1 MDSDDR
7 SRCILFCCTQ
17 LTNDFNT
24 HSRWQVLEQ
33 LWATGTAEDKESS
46 RRLFDVLWDRF
57 FTVCQARIA
66 SLERWQRARV
76 DDADDSKRMQEDTN
90 PQGSAPRGVMFRHHA
105 QLLAL
110 TYYFQ
115 DARVRRALLFAH
127 LGLVRKMSALV
138 VVLEVSRG
146 KTQPS
151 SSHPRALLS
160 QCIALAEF
168 MLRTLHD
175 SECSI
180 SLGARLR
187 SDVARASHMPP
198 VAPASGP
205 EGNSDNSV
213 GNGKHSQYLTIFEP
227 DEEIGFT
234 AWHERPGAARASIRS
249 LWSETCPEGFAE
261 WRQALMG
268 VLNVAVNSR
277 PSDMAPLFFRV
288 WRLLGT
294 LPPEHVANDVVSV
307 GEHHVHRIQHLEP
320 EIDGM
325 ARLRSC
331 LLGLQS
337 SGKEWGLFSS
347 AFSTALS
354 AIQEGLPRWFGLEPK
369 ALAEA
374 MIHVSDSSL
383 MVETSVKV
391 LCNQLRVHGLVEV
404 FTVYARAA
412 IAEAQQQQRRQF
424 NPALPFFRDG
434 LGSST
439 MSDGLDGPDGLSS
452 PLVALS
458 LGLME
463 LAEESYRYYQRM
475 IEAALTALHAVGRA
489 KPSRFDDHAGSSD
502 GTSSIPV
509 DDTGRGDQ
517 KNVTNRGCDDGRA
530 TEAQA
535 SRVPAEIA
543 VPIAIRIHCHT
554 LSSSVSRLTSLGFD
568 HYLIG
573 GLHAELNY
581 PSDDTALEQLPSWQK
596 YACVRSTS
604 RSGKLSSS
612 HAEPDELSLAEE
624 GNRRRDGSSAIAR
637 VRGVHQAK
645 NWEVM
650 VNTAVWNTVALSHT
664 LSGSS
669 GTERDVEFASPADAS
684 FSAQDF
690 NAVLESAVKMC
701 LSARATLNGA
711 LRALM
716 SLTDVLASLGN
727 VATMPSVER
736 QGNPAPSREVVPD
749 EKISLE
755 ACEAWSEVSVRA
767 AALLGEVSTNP
778 WCKWFSPLCGHAFDK
793 LVLSPEPSR
802 VGSSTAEAERK
813 QEKARAAYVLWTE
826 VTGARLMQRAD
837 SLIRMALD
845 GFGEASMQDVDEDG
859 DKAHVLDWSQVCADV
874 ALDEGLEQLLA
885 LLSMPPTAIHVS
897 QFYCKAGDAPD
908 DGVSV
913 SPEGMKVAEAISA
926 VVRCRLS
933 KQQGV
938 EPQATGTGTGGTR
951 RRIDD
956 FLVPTGDATTLTSLL
971 GHTEFSSFVPKALQV
986 LRTALEIEA
995 CSTLPSEASST
1006 DQHPKRMTNA
1016 VASAM
1021 LCWSDEALHGLVAGA
1036 TASRSNEVCSRA
1048 CGTEDALFVLSVA
1061 VGYPATG
1068 GLVMASKQQDVLR
1081 KRFLHALLLSA
1092 KSWAGRRT
1100 ETNELP
1106 SSSRR
1111 RVGSGSRNRVDS
1123 GKGRGSLVVVDPVS
1137 VALWMAFEEGMF
1149 ADLAAAVMAVARTHA
1164 NMLDSGRHGGGV
1176 VQMETDDEMTNRTT
1190 EEEEQEEE
1198 AAKSLVRCLE
1208 LMVMIF
1214 RPSHV
1219 SAVKDEESE
1228 TDTEDVGVIPDFTGQ
1243 LGGTR
1248 IGEPEQSSA
1257 RDAPSVPAI
1266 ASGVTAGG
1274 PGASDEPPL
1283 VCTFVSNQK
1292 QFVNQHW
1299 YHCYTC
1305 NLVHDKGC
1313 CRLCVRLC
1321 HRGHD
1326 VSYARLSC
1334 FFCDCGSGAAEGED
1348 CDATP
1353 VSSSSG
1359 GVVRAESSSVA
1370 GVASGIA
1377 STTGGAAQD
1386 SSRVKC
1392 DCLKPRTRR
1401 ELNVLLRPS
1410 AALEKGTAASSPS
1423 ALVPG
1428 SRGRSRGGRQ
1438 GAVKKR
1444 RRTSVAAAALKA
1456 TASTTTEEQAI
1467 RWRESMAQIDTIRS
1481 AVFSEGDKPG
1491 IFEDLFAVYS
1501 SLVARFDKNIREC
1514 GGLVGV
1520 SGTDRGATLSYSTG
1534 GALEANQ
1541 LVALC
1546 DATKS
1551 TSVLMAPLPSRSAV
1565 AHPILAPAR
1574 LVKNGSLDVRLPAE
1588 GAQARRD
1595 RAAVAVH
1602 GVVRRNLA
1610 STSCGKVAVAEVQ
1623 KVLIVDPVGALTLR
1637 YDRASADVPVDRSHV
1652 CVLSTTAVGFDVMG
1666 LVFNPANER
1675 HLVAWGL
1682 RQCCV
1687 IVLDS
1692 RGVAQRRVQVCKDR
1706 ERRGQSSPFQII
1718 ARQSTGLF
1726 AVTDNAT
1733 RAHSV

>member
-1 MDSDDR
+1 MCR
-7 SRCILFCCTQ
+7 
-17 LTNDFNT
+17 
-24 HSRWQVLEQ
+24 
-33 LWATGTAEDKESS
+33 
-46 RRLFDVLWDRF
+46 
-57 FTVCQARIA
+57 ARIA
-66 SLERWQRARV
+66 SLERWQKARGG
-76 DDADDSKRMQEDTN
+76 DADDSKAMQEDTTS
-90 PQGSAPRGVMFRHHA
+90 QGLAPRGVMFRHHA

-138 VVLEVSRG
+138 AVLEVSVG
-146 KTQPS
+146 KTQLS
-151 SSHPRALLS
+151 SSCPQALLVLLS
-160 QCIALAEF
+160 QCMALAEF
-168 MLRTLHD
+168 MLGTLHD

-187 SDVARASHMPP
+187 SDVARASHVPP
-198 VAPASGP
+198 AAPASGP
-205 EGNSDNSV
+205 EGNSDNSD
-213 GNGKHSQYLTIFEP
+213 GNGKYAHYLTIFEA

-249 LWSETCPEGFAE
+249 LWSETCPEGFAG
-261 WRQALMG
+261 WRKALKG
-268 VLNVAVNSR
+268 VLKAAVNSR
-277 PSDMAPLFFRV
+277 SDDMAPLFFRA

-294 LPPEHVANDVVSV
+294 LPPEHVANNVVAV
-307 GEHHVHRIQHLEP
+307 GEQHVHRIERLEA
-320 EIDGM
+320 EIEGM

-337 SGKEWGLFSS
+337 SRTEWGLFSS
-347 AFSTALS
+347 AFSTALF
-354 AIQEGLPRWFGLEPK
+354 AIQEGLPRWFGLELK

-374 MIHVSDSSL
+374 MIHASDSSL
-383 MVETSVKV
+383 VETTAEI
-391 LCNQLRVHGLVEV
+391 LCSQLRVNGLVEV

-412 IAEAQQQQRRQF
+412 IAEAQQQQQRRQL

-434 LGSST
+434 LGSSAT
-439 MSDGLDGPDGLSS
+439 SDGPDGLNS

-458 LGLME
+458 LGMME
-463 LAEESYRYYQRM
+463 LAEESFRHYQRT
-475 IEAALTALHAVGRA
+475 IEAALTALHAVRRA
-489 KPSRFDDHAGSSD
+489 KPSRFDDHATSSD

-509 DDTGRGDQ
+509 DDTGRGDE
-517 KNVTNRGCDDGRA
+517 KSVINRGCDDGRA
-530 TEAQA
+530 TEALA
-535 SRVPAEIA
+535 SRIPAEIA
-543 VPIAIRIHCHT
+543 VPIAMRIHCHT

-573 GLHAELNY
+573 GLHAEINY

-596 YACVRSTS
+596 HACVRSTS
-604 RSGKLSSS
+604 RSGKLSPS
-612 HAEPDELSLAEE
+612 HAEPDDLSLAEE
-624 GNRRRDGSSAIAR
+624 GSRRRDGSSGVAR

-650 VNTAVWNTVALSHT
+650 VNTAIWNTVALSYT
-664 LSGSS
+664 LTGISGNA
-669 GTERDVEFASPADAS
+669 RDVDFASPAKAS

-690 NAVLESAVKMC
+690 NAVLESAIKMC
-701 LSARATLNGA
+701 LSARAALNGA

-716 SLTDVLASLGN
+716 SLTDILASLGN
-727 VATMPSVER
+727 VAITPPVEL
-736 QGNPAPSREVVPD
+736 QENSAPLREVVPD
-749 EKISLE
+749 EKISAE

-813 QEKARAAYVLWTE
+813 QEKARAAYGLWTA

-845 GFGEASMQDVDEDG
+845 GFGEASVRDPDENEQLG
-859 DKAHVLDWSQVCADV
+859 GGGGEASVLNWSQVCADV

-885 LLSMPPTAIHVS
+885 LLSMPPTAIYVS
-897 QFYCKAGDAPD
+897 RFYCRAGHSCD

-913 SPEGMKVAEAISA
+913 SPEGVKVAEAISA
-926 VVRCRLS
+926 VVRCRLPASVCAES
-933 KQQGV
+933 KQQDV
-938 EPQATGTGTGGTR
+938 EYQATGLETR
-951 RRIDD
+951 GAGRRIYE
-956 FLVPTGDATTLTSLL
+956 FLVPTGDVTTLTSLL
-971 GHTEFSSFVPKALQV
+971 GRTEFPSLFPKALQV

-995 CSTLPSEASST
+995 RSTVPSEDSST
-1006 DQHPKRMTNA
+1006 DQHPKRMTDA
-1016 VASAM
+1016 VASAL
-1021 LCWSDEALHGLVAGA
+1021 LCWSEEALHGLVAGA
-1036 TASRSNEVCSRA
+1036 TASRPNEVGSRA
-1048 CGTEDALFVLSVA
+1048 RGTEDALFVLSVA
-1061 VGYPATG
+1061 VGYPVAG
-1068 GLVMASKQQDVLR
+1068 GSIMASKRQDVLR
-1081 KRFLHALLLSA
+1081 KRFLHAILLSA
-1092 KSWAGRRT
+1092 NSWAGRGA
-1100 ETNELP
+1100 ETNALP
-1106 SSSRR
+1106 PSSRR
-1111 RVGSGSRNRVDS
+1111 SVGSGSRNRVDN
-1123 GKGRGSLVVVDPVS
+1123 GKGRGSAVVVDLVS
-1137 VALWMAFEEGMF
+1137 VALWLASEEGMF

-1164 NMLDSGRHGGGV
+1164 NKLDSCRRGGG
-1176 VQMETDDEMTNRTT
+1176 VQMETDDNEMANETT
-1190 EEEEQEEE
+1190 EEEQQQEEEEE
-1198 AAKSLVRCLE
+1198 AARSLVRCLE
-1208 LMVMIF
+1208 LMVTIF

-1219 SAVKDEESE
+1219 SSVKDEESE
-1228 TDTEDVGVIPDFTGQ
+1228 TDAEDVEIIPDFTGR
-1243 LGGTR
+1243 LVGTR

-1257 RDAPSVPAI
+1257 RDAPLVPAI
-1266 ASGVTAGG
+1266 PPTATTGG

-1334 FFCDCGSGAAEGED
+1334 FFCDCGSGAAEGEGED

-1353 VSSSSG
+1353 ASSSSG
-1359 GVVRAESSSVA
+1359 GARTESSSVA
-1370 GVASGIA
+1370 GGASGIA
-1377 STTGGAAQD
+1377 STTGGASQD

-1401 ELNVLLRPS
+1401 ELNALLRPS
-1410 AALEKGTAASSPS
+1410 AAREKEAAAAPAS

-1444 RRTSVAAAALKA
+1444 RRTSVAAVALKA
-1456 TASTTTEEQAI
+1456 TTSATTEEQAI
-1467 RWRESMAQIDTIRS
+1467 QWRESMAQVTSMRS
-1481 AVFSEGDKPG
+1481 AVFGEGDKPG
-1491 IFEDLFAVYS
+1491 IIEDLFAVYS
-1501 SLVARFDKNIREC
+1501 SLAARFDKVIRES

-1520 SGTDRGATLSYSTG
+1520 GGTDRGGTSSYGAG
-1534 GALEANQ
+1534 GAVEANQ

-1595 RAAVAVH
+1595 CAAVALH

-1623 KVLIVDPVGALTLR
+1623 KVLIVDPVGALALR

-1666 LVFNPANER
+1666 LAFNPANER

-1692 RGVAQRRVQVCKDR
+1692 RGVAQKRVQVCMGR
-1706 ERRGQSSPFQII
+1706 ER
-1718 ARQSTGLF
+1718 
-1726 AVTDNAT
+1726 
-1733 RAHSV
+1733 

>member
-1 MDSDDR
+1 
-7 SRCILFCCTQ
+7 
-17 LTNDFNT
+17 
-24 HSRWQVLEQ
+24 
-33 LWATGTAEDKESS
+33 
-46 RRLFDVLWDRF
+46 
-57 FTVCQARIA
+57 
-66 SLERWQRARV
+66 
-76 DDADDSKRMQEDTN
+76 MQEDTN

-138 VVLEVSRG
+138 VVLEFSG
-146 KTQPS
+146 DKTQAS
-151 SSHPRALLS
+151 SPYPGALLALLS

-187 SDVARASHMPP
+187 SDVARASHVPP
-198 VAPASGP
+198 ASPASGP
-205 EGNSDNSV
+205 EGNSDNSG
-213 GNGKHSQYLTIFEP
+213 GNDKYSQYLTIFEP

-249 LWSETCPEGFAE
+249 LWSETCPEGFAG
-261 WRQALMG
+261 WRKALKG

-277 PSDMAPLFFRV
+277 SSDMAPLFFRA

-294 LPPEHVANDVVSV
+294 LPPEHVANSVVSV
-307 GEHHVHRIQHLEP
+307 GEQHVHRIENLEA
-320 EIDGM
+320 EIEGM

-337 SGKEWGLFSS
+337 SRTEWGLFSS

-374 MIHVSDSSL
+374 MIHSSDSSL
-383 MVETSVKV
+383 MVESSVEV
-391 LCNQLRVHGLVEV
+391 LCRQLRVHGLVEV

-434 LGSST
+434 PGSST
-439 MSDGLDGPDGLSS
+439 TSDGPDRPDGLNS

-458 LGLME
+458 LGMME
-463 LAEESYRYYQRM
+463 LAEESFRYYQRM

-489 KPSRFDDHAGSSD
+489 KPSRFDDHSGSSD

-509 DDTGRGDQ
+509 DDTGRGDE
-517 KNVTNRGCDDGRA
+517 KNVMNRGCDDGRA

-535 SRVPAEIA
+535 LRVPAEIA
-543 VPIAIRIHCHT
+543 VPIAMRIHCHT
-554 LSSSVSRLTSLGFD
+554 LSSSVRRLTSLGFD

-573 GLHAELNY
+573 GLHAEINY

-596 YACVRSTS
+596 HACVRSTS

-612 HAEPDELSLAEE
+612 HADPDELSLAEE
-624 GNRRRDGSSAIAR
+624 GSRRRDGSSGVVR

-650 VNTAVWNTVALSHT
+650 VNTAIWNTVALSHT

-669 GTERDVEFASPADAS
+669 RNERDVEFVSPVDAS

-701 LSARATLNGA
+701 LSARAALNGA

-716 SLTDVLASLGN
+716 SLTDILASLGN
-727 VATMPSVER
+727 VAIMPPGEL
-736 QGNPAPSREVVPD
+736 QENPAPSREVVPD
-749 EKISLE
+749 EKVSVE

-813 QEKARAAYVLWTE
+813 QEKARAAYGLWTA
-826 VTGARLMQRAD
+826 VTGARLMRRAD

-845 GFGEASMQDVDEDG
+845 GFGEASMQDPDEDG
-859 DKAHVLDWSQVCADV
+859 GKAHVLDWSQVCADV

-885 LLSMPPTAIHVS
+885 LLSMPPTANYVS
-897 QFYCKAGDAPD
+897 RFYCKAGDSYD
-908 DGVSV
+908 DVVSI

-933 KQQGV
+933 ASECSESKQQGV
-938 EPQATGTGTGGTR
+938 GPQATGTETSGAG

-971 GHTEFSSFVPKALQV
+971 RHTEFPSLVPKALQV

-995 CSTLPSEASST
+995 CSTFPSEASST
-1006 DQHPKRMTNA
+1006 DQHPKRMTDA
-1016 VASAM
+1016 VASAL

-1036 TASRSNEVCSRA
+1036 TASRPNKVGSRA
-1048 CGTEDALFVLSVA
+1048 RGTEDALFVLSVA

-1068 GLVMASKQQDVLR
+1068 GSVMASKRQDVLR

-1092 KSWAGRRT
+1092 NSWAGRRA
-1100 ETNELP
+1100 ETNLLP
-1106 SSSRR
+1106 PSSRR
-1111 RVGSGSRNRVDS
+1111 SVGSGSRNRVDN
-1123 GKGRGSLVVVDPVS
+1123 GKGRGSSVVVDPVT
-1137 VALWMAFEEGMF
+1137 VALWMASEEGMF

-1164 NMLDSGRHGGGV
+1164 NMLDSCRREGV
-1176 VQMETDDEMTNRTT
+1176 VEMETDDNEMANEMT
-1190 EEEEQEEE
+1190 EEEEQEEEEE

-1228 TDTEDVGVIPDFTGQ
+1228 TDTEDVGIIPDFTGQ
-1243 LGGTR
+1243 FVGTR
-1248 IGEPEQSSA
+1248 IGDPEQSSA

-1266 ASGVTAGG
+1266 ASGATTGG

-1334 FFCDCGSGAAEGED
+1334 FFCDCGSGAAEGEGED

-1359 GVVRAESSSVA
+1359 GGMRTESSSVA
-1370 GVASGIA
+1370 GVASGI
-1377 STTGGAAQD
+1377 SSSTGGAAQD
-1386 SSRVKC
+1386 SSRAKC

-1401 ELNVLLRPS
+1401 ELNALLRPS
-1410 AALEKGTAASSPS
+1410 AALEKGAAAPSPS

-1456 TASTTTEEQAI
+1456 TESTTTEEQAI
-1467 RWRESMAQIDTIRS
+1467 QWRESMAQVATIRS
-1481 AVFSEGDKPG
+1481 AVFGEGDKPG

-1501 SLVARFDKNIREC
+1501 SLVARFDKIIRES
-1514 GGLVGV
+1514 GGLVGIG
-1520 SGTDRGATLSYSTG
+1520 GTDRSGTPSYCTG

-1574 LVKNGSLDVRLPAE
+1574 LVKNGSLDVRLPAD

-1595 RAAVAVH
+1595 RAAVAIH

-1623 KVLIVDPVGALTLR
+1623 KVLIVDPVGALALR

-1666 LVFNPANER
+1666 LAFNPANER

-1687 IVLDS
+1687 LVLDS
-1692 RGVAQRRVQVCKDR
+1692 RGVAQRRVQVCMSR
-1706 ERRGQSSPFQII
+1706 ERQGQ
-1718 ARQSTGLF
+1718 
-1726 AVTDNAT
+1726 T
-1733 RAHSV
+1733 RHFKLLLGKVPACSQ